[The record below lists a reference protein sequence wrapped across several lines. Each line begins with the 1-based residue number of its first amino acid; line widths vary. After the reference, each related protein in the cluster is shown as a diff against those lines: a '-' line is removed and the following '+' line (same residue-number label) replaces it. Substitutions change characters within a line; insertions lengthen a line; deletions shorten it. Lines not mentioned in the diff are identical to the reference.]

1 VLPQTDHSVGNGPLT
16 RWCIKAVA
24 EPGCAR
30 GDPQSVSVGPGIPS
44 QAAGVSLMGMP
55 PMSAT
60 SLTPRQREILSWA
73 AQGKSAKEIAEIL
86 GITPRTVEKLMETVL
101 RELGAANR
109 THAVAIPLRNK
120 LID

>member
-1 VLPQTDHSVGNGPLT
+1 
-16 RWCIKAVA
+16 
-24 EPGCAR
+24 
-30 GDPQSVSVGPGIPS
+30 
-44 QAAGVSLMGMP
+44 M
-55 PMSAT
+55 T

-86 GITPRTVEKLMETVL
+86 GITPRTVEKLMETVV

-109 THAVAIPLRNK
+109 THAVAIALRNK

>member
-1 VLPQTDHSVGNGPLT
+1 
-16 RWCIKAVA
+16 
-24 EPGCAR
+24 
-30 GDPQSVSVGPGIPS
+30 
-44 QAAGVSLMGMP
+44 MGMP

-86 GITPRTVEKLMETVL
+86 GITPRTVEKLMETVI

-109 THAVAIPLRNK
+109 THAVAIAPRNK
-120 LID
+120 LIE